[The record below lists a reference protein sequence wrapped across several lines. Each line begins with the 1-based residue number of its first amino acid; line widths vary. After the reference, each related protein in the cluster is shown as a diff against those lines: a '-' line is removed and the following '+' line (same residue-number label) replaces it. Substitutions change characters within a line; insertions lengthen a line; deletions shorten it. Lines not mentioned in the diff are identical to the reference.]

1 MPVRIDR
8 VETEMVITPSR
19 GAAGARADDPGA
31 SGDKKDKV
39 RHGSGGGLGISDE
52 KLKEKIKPMVLDIL
66 TEEIYRLK
74 RRGDLH

>member
-8 VETEMVITPSR
+8 IDTEMTVTPKKEAAEEADKRREPRR
-19 GAAGARADDPGA
+19 GG
-31 SGDKKDKV
+31 
-39 RHGSGGGLGISDE
+39 GGGLGEMSDYALRE
-52 KLKEKIKPMVLDIL
+52 RIKPMVLDIL